1 MRLLGG
7 QLGSA
12 PLQLWLFAH
21 RLFLR
26 RGKNFEKT
34 LAVLFFVAIIRQTSI
49 MEATRDGEF
58 EMTKQKMRS
67 ALLFLAGSLL
77 AAGAWGQTVT
87 LVQSVDYRLN
97 VASEFFGDPDGRT
110 VVTLDSDATRTAA
123 VQIVISGTGAGTAP
137 DQAGTLEARNKAY
150 LTFTLTGATFS
161 GAINTNS
168 LKLQR
173 GGVDQGNIVKTI
185 TEGGSAGDREVT
197 FELEVVEDFLTVTS
211 GLERLL
217 FEVPSLTVDPVT
229 LKAAVAATA
238 TDPAMPAVEGVR
250 VDAAIRPFA
259 SRSNPFPGQVTSAT
273 PVANAATTTKSLADA
288 QIISLHSALGASLGP
303 GEVANVAIDNLK
315 AIADGTNVTL
325 TSTTKTRGV
334 RVGSLIVSL
343 TDPEATGVG
352 FDPTQSDQSDLL
364 VLAGNAT
371 TRAANGTVSP
381 SLAGNLR
388 VRVSGDFQE
397 GDRVVLGADQT
408 DAAAKA
414 FTPDGESMMVEVPL
428 STSIAAPGTPVVYI
442 PGGVDNLTPRKF
454 DASLELRLLDP
465 RSRSGPAG
473 RPTEGEIRYK
483 DITAQGYAYGVVRSG
498 GIESSFIRMG
508 CLRSGGCSVYM
519 TCYDQ
524 AGTSYFGGIG
534 DPINNNATMV
544 LDSDEIAE
552 ALGGEG
558 WTSGRGRCDFMSN
571 GKLEIQHMVR
581 TGGGQVNNSLV
592 IDEGGIKN

>member
-1 MRLLGG
+1 
-7 QLGSA
+7 
-12 PLQLWLFAH
+12 
-21 RLFLR
+21 
-26 RGKNFEKT
+26 
-34 LAVLFFVAIIRQTSI
+34 
-49 MEATRDGEF
+49 
-58 EMTKQKMRS
+58 MTEQKMRS

-87 LVQSVDYRLN
+87 LEQSVDYRLN

-454 DASLELRLLDP
+454 AASLELRLLDP

-483 DITAQGYAYGVVRSG
+483 DITTQGYAYGVMRADDVEATSFLRLTCASTTACSIFISCFDESGTPYFGNLTTTATVPSG
-498 GIESSFIRMG
+498 GTGVYSS
-508 CLRSGGCSVYM
+508 
-519 TCYDQ
+519 
-524 AGTSYFGGIG
+524 
-534 DPINNNATMV
+534 
-544 LDSDEIAE
+544 SDIAA
-552 ALGGEG
+552 ALGDADSWNEG
-558 WTSGRGRCDFMSN
+558 RGGRCDLLSN
-571 GKLEIQHMVR
+571 GKLEAQHMVR
-581 TGGGQVNNSLV
+581 TSSNLLHNNSVV
-592 IDEGGIKN
+592 IGETQTPGVIGLLRASSTPGT

>member
-1 MRLLGG
+1 
-7 QLGSA
+7 
-12 PLQLWLFAH
+12 
-21 RLFLR
+21 
-26 RGKNFEKT
+26 
-34 LAVLFFVAIIRQTSI
+34 
-49 MEATRDGEF
+49 
-58 EMTKQKMRS
+58 MTEQKMRS

-110 VVTLDSDATRTAA
+110 VVTLDSVANPNKTAA
-123 VQIVISGTGAGTAP
+123 VQIAILGTGTGANP
-137 DQAGTLEARNKAY
+137 DKVGMLDVNNKAY

-173 GGVDQGNIVKTI
+173 GTTGELGAIVKTI
-185 TEGGSAGDREVT
+185 TEGGAAGDREVT
-197 FELEVVEDFLTVTS
+197 FELEVVTAIDTSVT
-211 GLERLL
+211 GAERLL

-229 LKAAVAATA
+229 LKAAVAATDS
-238 TDPAMPAVEGVR
+238 TPAMAAVEGVR
-250 VDAAIRPFA
+250 VDASIRPFA
-259 SRSNPFPGQVTSAT
+259 SRSNPFPGQVVSADDDLPT
-273 PVANAATTTKSLADA
+273 GTKALAEA

-303 GEVANVAIDNLK
+303 GEVATVAIDNLK
-315 AIADGTNVTL
+315 AITDGTKVTL
-325 TSTTKTRGV
+325 RGATETRGV
-334 RVGSLIVSL
+334 TVGSLIVSL
-343 TDPEATGVG
+343 TDPDVAGDG
-352 FDPTQSDQSDLL
+352 FNPTLATQSSLL
-364 VLAGNAT
+364 VLSGNAK
-371 TRAANGTVSP
+371 TRSAAPNNTVSP

-397 GDRVVLGADQT
+397 GDRVVLGT
-408 DAAAKA
+408 DAAAKV
-414 FTPDGESMMVEVPL
+414 FTPDGESVMVEVPL

-442 PGGVDNLTPRKF
+442 PGGVDDLTPRKF

-465 RSRSGPAG
+465 QSKSGPAG

-483 DITAQGYAYGVVRSG
+483 DITTQGYAYGVVRSG